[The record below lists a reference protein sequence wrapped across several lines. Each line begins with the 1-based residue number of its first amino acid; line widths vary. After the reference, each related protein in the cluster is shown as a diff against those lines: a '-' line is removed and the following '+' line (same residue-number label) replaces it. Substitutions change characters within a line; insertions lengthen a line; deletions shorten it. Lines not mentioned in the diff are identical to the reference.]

1 MKVIS
6 HEKNAGA
13 VTGHYKATIEATPAE
28 IAELQKA
35 LGTVEAFKHLARKAT
50 GAQQKNADWTM
61 YAFNILRRDGKVEVK
76 IDQGMCG

>member
-6 HEKNAGA
+6 HEKREGA
-13 VTGHYKATIEATPAE
+13 VTAYFKAVIEATPEE
-28 IAELQKA
+28 IEAFQKA

-50 GAQQKNADWTM
+50 GAKNQNADWTM
-61 YAFNILRRDGKVEVK
+61 YAFNILRRDGKVEVN